1 MSANTALIIL
11 SSIIVFSYI
20 IEVISRKLKLPSVIL
35 LLITG
40 IVAKIVIESYGVQ
53 FNYLDK
59 ILPILGTTGLI
70 LIVFEGS
77 LELKYDKSKNKLI
90 LAAFLAAITILLLT
104 VLCIGFILNYITY
117 QPLHTCM
124 INAIPFG
131 VISSAV
137 AIPSTYSFSTK
148 YREFVIYESSFSD
161 ILGIILFNFFVYNT
175 SIESSSFLHLGLEIF
190 LVLFISIL
198 FCFLLLFILR
208 NLKLQVRFIL
218 IIAILFLIY
227 AIGKHYHLSSLVI
240 VLFFGLFLANIEKL
254 NFNWIHRYFLYPN
267 FLNDFNQLHQI
278 SLEAAFLIRT
288 FFFIIFGL
296 TINLTEIT
304 SLKIIEY
311 GIVITISIFLIRL
324 IYIKYV
330 ARYPLSP
337 LVYMSPRGLISILL
351 FFSIPEQ
358 YKMCDIESG
367 TLFLVILSTCLIM
380 TFGVLTYRKSD

>member
-40 IVAKIVIESYGVQ
+40 IVAKVVIESYGVQ

-59 ILPILGTTGLI
+59 ILPILGTIGLI

-90 LAAFLAAITILLLT
+90 LGAFLSAITILLFT
-104 VLCIGFILNYITY
+104 VLSIGFILNYITY

-124 INAIPFG
+124 INAVPFG

-148 YREFVIYESSFSD
+148 YREFIIYESSFSD
-161 ILGIILFNFFVYNT
+161 ILGIIVFNFFIHNS

-227 AIGKHYHLSSLVI
+227 AIGKHYHLSSLLI
-240 VLFFGLFLANIEKL
+240 VLLFGLFLANIEKI
-254 NFNWIHRYFLYPN
+254 NFKWIHRYFLYPN

-324 IYIKYV
+324 VYLKYV
-330 ARYPLSP
+330 AKFTLSP

-358 YKMCDIESG
+358 YKIHDIESG
-367 TLFLVILSTCLIM
+367 ILFLVILSTSIIM

>member
-40 IVAKIVIESYGVQ
+40 IVAKVVIESYGVQ

-59 ILPILGTTGLI
+59 ILPILGTIGLI

-90 LAAFLAAITILLLT
+90 LGAFLSAITILLFT
-104 VLCIGFILNYITY
+104 VLSIGFILNYITY

-124 INAIPFG
+124 INAVPFG

-148 YREFVIYESSFSD
+148 YREFIIYESSFSD
-161 ILGIILFNFFVYNT
+161 ILGIIVFNFFIHNS

-227 AIGKHYHLSSLVI
+227 AIGKHYHLSSLLI
-240 VLFFGLFLANIEKL
+240 VLLFGLFLANIEKL
-254 NFNWIHRYFLYPN
+254 NFSWIHRYFLYPN

-324 IYIKYV
+324 VYLKYV
-330 ARYPLSP
+330 AKFPLSP

-367 TLFLVILSTCLIM
+367 ILFIVIFSTSIIM